1 MSLTLEIE
9 RGMEFVLQM
18 TTTNSKWILLQ
29 QLYHSMAAVDTAD
42 SSDLEYTEL
51 GQFVSEV

>member
-9 RGMEFVLQM
+9 GEMEFVLQM
-18 TTTNSKWILLQ
+18 TTMNLKVLLQ
-29 QLYHSMAAVDTAD
+29 QPYHSMAAVDTAD
-42 SSDLEYTEL
+42 SSDLECTEQ

>member
-9 RGMEFVLQM
+9 GGMEFVLQM
-18 TTTNSKWILLQ
+18 TTMNSKVLLQ
-29 QLYHSMAAVDTAD
+29 RLYHSMAPVDTAD
-42 SSDLEYTEL
+42 SGILECTEQ